1 MADIDIQKKSR
12 GGSIWPWVLGL
23 LIAAALIWLV
33 VEAVNTDDD
42 NLAED
47 MTVEDG
53 VYPEA
58 DDPAMTDEVYGG
70 NTMGDE
76 MGNVSTEADE
86 YLRFIDNM
94 DQQGDMGP
102 DHEFTASALMHLS
115 EALGAV
121 VDAEGNGD
129 IQLESTRNVLE
140 QRAQEIQQDPTSTTH
155 ANSVQAAFTAA
166 ADLMGQLQEMR
177 FPDLSD
183 EVSEVQQAAQAISP
197 SEDLLEQRSEVRNF
211 FTSAGDALE
220 QMSEQSNE
228 MASGDL

>member
-1 MADIDIQKKSR
+1 YELPLLRGILCTAFTVGTGEQRACVRIVARQPRHLPRPPPIVQKPVEQTRHKTESIVMADIDIQKKSR

-94 DQQGDMGP
+94 DQQGD
-102 DHEFTASALMHLS
+102 
-115 EALGAV
+115 
-121 VDAEGNGD
+121 
-129 IQLESTRNVLE
+129 
-140 QRAQEIQQDPTSTTH
+140 
-155 ANSVQAAFTAA
+155 
-166 ADLMGQLQEMR
+166 
-177 FPDLSD
+177 
-183 EVSEVQQAAQAISP
+183 
-197 SEDLLEQRSEVRNF
+197 
-211 FTSAGDALE
+211 
-220 QMSEQSNE
+220 
-228 MASGDL
+228 